1 MKKVDFI
8 NGRMPLFIATGVSEK
23 SEKFSLQSDFIL
35 VYYTDFKITM
45 LIIDDKEDVNGEFLS
60 QFESNEVPVFTHAEV
75 LIGSQVYQVI
85 LRGKAALY
93 LSL

>member
-1 MKKVDFI
+1 MGGCPSALQQEEVRKAKNFPCNRILFWYTILLKKF
-8 NGRMPLFIATGVSEK
+8 
-23 SEKFSLQSDFIL
+23 
-35 VYYTDFKITM
+35 TM